1 MRALREKPK
10 LIVCYDLM
18 PKIADRHLVLCPGI
32 MNDRG
37 LWARM
42 EKGLAALSR
51 CHFAD
56 LSQDASLAEIA
67 RRVLGVAPAKFVLI
81 GFSMGG
87 YVAREVV
94 RQAPLRVTGLV
105 LMNTSARPDGA
116 KVAERNRGLI
126 NVTKERGFR
135 GLSRKALQ
143 NSLHPYRRHD
153 DSLLHVMQDM
163 ALRMGEAAFLRQLAL
178 ERRDGRPN
186 LKDIKCPTLVIWSRQ
201 DELRSLD
208 EAQELTNGIPNARLE
223 IIENSGH
230 MTPLEQPDELSRI
243 LRNWLTDAVV

>member
-1 MRALREKPK
+1 
-10 LIVCYDLM
+10 
-18 PKIADRHLVLCPGI
+18 

-42 EKGLAALSR
+42 EEGLAALGH

-56 LSQDASLAEIA
+56 LGQDASLGEIA
-67 RRVLGVAPAKFVLI
+67 HRLLGAAPATFVLI

-87 YVAREVV
+87 YVAREVI

-105 LMNTSARPDGA
+105 LMNTSARPVGA

-126 NVTKERGFR
+126 KVTKERGFR

-143 NSLHPYRRHD
+143 KTLHPDQRQDHG
-153 DSLLHVMQDM
+153 LLRLMEDM
-163 ALRMGEAAFLRQLAL
+163 ALRMGEAAFLRQLSL
-178 ERRDGRPN
+178 ERRDGRPS
-186 LKDIKCPTLVIWSRQ
+186 LTDIECPTLVIWSRQ

-208 EAQELTNGIPNARLE
+208 EAQELAQGIPNSRLE
-223 IIENSGH
+223 IIENCGH
-230 MTPLEQPDELSRI
+230 MTPLEQPDAVSRI
-243 LRNWLTDAVV
+243 LRDWLRTAI

>member
-1 MRALREKPK
+1 
-10 LIVCYDLM
+10 M
-18 PKIADRHLVLCPGI
+18 PKIADRHLVLCPGF

-42 EKGLAALSR
+42 EKGLAALGR

-56 LSQDASLAEIA
+56 LSQDAFLAEIA
-67 RRVLGVAPAKFVLI
+67 RRVLGAAPAKFVLI

-87 YVAREVV
+87 YVALEVV

-105 LMNTSARPDGA
+105 LMNTSARPGGA

-126 NVTKERGFR
+126 NLTKARDFR
-135 GLSRKALQ
+135 GLSRKALR
-143 NSLHPYRRHD
+143 SALHPDRRHD
-153 DSLLHVMQDM
+153 DSLLHVLRDM

-178 ERRDGRPN
+178 ERRDDRPN

-208 EAQELTNGIPNARLE
+208 EAQELANGIPNARLE
-223 IIENSGH
+223 TIENSGH
-230 MTPLEQPDELSRI
+230 MTPLERPDELSRI
-243 LRNWLTDAVV
+243 LRNWLTDADV

>member
-10 LIVCYDLM
+10 LIVGSDLL
-18 PKIADRHLVLCPGI
+18 PKIADRHLVLCPGF

-67 RRVLGVAPAKFVLI
+67 RRVLGAAPAKFVLI

-135 GLSRKALQ
+135 GLSRKTLQ

-243 LRNWLTDAVV
+243 LRNWLTDADV

>member
-1 MRALREKPK
+1 MAEVAKCRRSNAAAADTPPLARDEAVLKAAFLKHDRTSPRHRLGPHEHLR
-10 LIVCYDLM
+10 
-18 PKIADRHLVLCPGI
+18 
-32 MNDRG
+32 
-37 LWARM
+37 
-42 EKGLAALSR
+42 
-51 CHFAD
+51 
-56 LSQDASLAEIA
+56 
-67 RRVLGVAPAKFVLI
+67 PA
-81 GFSMGG
+81 
-87 YVAREVV
+87 
-94 RQAPLRVTGLV
+94 
-105 LMNTSARPDGA
+105 
-116 KVAERNRGLI
+116 
-126 NVTKERGFR
+126 
-135 GLSRKALQ
+135 
-143 NSLHPYRRHD
+143 RRHD

-243 LRNWLTDAVV
+243 LRNWLTDADV